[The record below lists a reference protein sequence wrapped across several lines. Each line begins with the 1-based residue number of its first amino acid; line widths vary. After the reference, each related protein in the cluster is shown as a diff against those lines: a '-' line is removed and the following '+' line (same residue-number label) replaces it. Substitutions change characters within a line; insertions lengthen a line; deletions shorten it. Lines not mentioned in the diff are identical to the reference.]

1 MPATYDSNI
10 LDTSMRRL
18 PNCTLVRG
26 VIVLELCQADRRH
39 VDLVHRPLL
48 HASELGL
55 SDSGSDEGC
64 HEMWVSCSTVALA
77 DERTC
82 PLSLM
87 APSSLGGVLE
97 RGGFPAAHL
106 VQDLRLVLI
115 RVARGLDGPR
125 GVGHQIMNYRNEALT
140 LCGMLVGVQDDGS
153 LSQGA
158 QIAHDLG
165 VCTLPQLDLARD
177 RLFQLEVGHSAMG

>member
-82 PLSLM
+82 PLSLT
-87 APSSLGGVLE
+87 APPHWAAFLSAAVFRRRISS
-97 RGGFPAAHL
+97 RTS
-106 VQDLRLVLI
+106 
-115 RVARGLDGPR
+115 
-125 GVGHQIMNYRNEALT
+125 ALSSS
-140 LCGMLVGVQDDGS
+140 VS
-153 LSQGA
+153 
-158 QIAHDLG
+158 
-165 VCTLPQLDLARD
+165 
-177 RLFQLEVGHSAMG
+177 LEVSMARAGSATRSRTTATRR